1 LLHPLIFSLPAGVPA
16 SSTVSRARAVA
27 VRPTTG
33 PSSGAAVASTRSLEQ
48 QLLRDPAPQQSDVWP
63 ASWTSSGVAFMD
75 AIVQQQLLRE
85 CSSQESTPD
94 AAVPVVRPTTR
105 PPAVRR
111 STRAYEPATYWSKP
125 QVTAARASRQSA
137 PLAVSPMAEL
147 TAEEW
152 AGLMEANREKLVVI
166 AYHAPACSSCKQM
179 GPALDQL
186 ASQFGEVA
194 FATFDCA
201 SPAQHV
207 FARSLGVKALPTFHA
222 YRRLKDGSISLLAKV
237 EGVKPIPLRNAI
249 VSSLE
254 LKMDELEFDVGKSGN
269 GYWP

>member
-1 LLHPLIFSLPAGVPA
+1 
-16 SSTVSRARAVA
+16 VA
-27 VRPTTG
+27 ATC
-33 PSSGAAVASTRSLEQ
+33 SLEQ

-63 ASWTSSGVAFMD
+63 ASWTSSGAAFMD
-75 AIVQQQLLRE
+75 TIVEQQLLRE
-85 CSSQESTPD
+85 RSAPEPTP
-94 AAVPVVRPTTR
+94 AAAIPAVWPTTR

-111 STRAYEPATYWSKP
+111 STRAYEPTTYWSKP
-125 QVTAARASRQSA
+125 RITAARASRQSTSPA
-137 PLAVSPMAEL
+137 ASPMAL

-152 AGLMEANREKLVVI
+152 AGFMEANREKLVVI
-166 AYHAPACSSCKQM
+166 AYHAPACGPCKQM
-179 GPALDQL
+179 SPALDQL

-201 SPAQHV
+201 SPAEHV
-207 FARSLGVKALPTFHA
+207 FARGLGVRALPTFHA
-222 YRRLKDGSISLLAKV
+222 YRRLKDGSLSLLAKV

-254 LKMDELEFDVGKSGN
+254 LTTDELEFDVGKSGN

>member
-1 LLHPLIFSLPAGVPA
+1 M
-16 SSTVSRARAVA
+16 SRARAVA

-33 PSSGAAVASTRSLEQ
+33 PSSGASVAATRSLEQ

-63 ASWTSSGVAFMD
+63 ASWTSSGAAFMD
-75 AIVQQQLLRE
+75 TIVQQQLLRE
-85 CSSQESTPD
+85 CSAQAPTPA
-94 AAVPVVRPTTR
+94 AAVPAVRPTTR

-111 STRAYEPATYWSKP
+111 STRAYEPTTYWSKP
-125 QVTAARASRQSA
+125 RVTAARASRQSA
-137 PLAVSPMAEL
+137 PPAASPMAEL

-152 AGLMEANREKLVVI
+152 AEFMEANREKLVVI
-166 AYHAPACSSCKQM
+166 AYHAPACGPCKQM
-179 GPALDQL
+179 SPALDQL

-207 FARSLGVKALPTFHA
+207 FARGLGVKALPTFHA
-222 YRRLKDGSISLLAKV
+222 YQRLKDGSISLLAKV
-237 EGVKPIPLRNAI
+237 EGVKPVPLRNAI

-254 LKMDELEFDVGKSGN
+254 LTMDELEFDVGKSGN